1 MSNRRHR
8 SGTGRYR
15 DQFLHSPAWHAR
27 RARWFHNEHRR
38 RGTLACVGC
47 GRAATEPELELHH
60 LTYRGVTQVSGVWR
74 AFEAHQDLTPMH
86 PWCHGMIHR
95 IIDRDHGLSS
105 HRTRRDAT
113 TAAIRILRTKL
124 ARGTEEVTE

>member
-27 RARWFHNEHRR
+27 RARWFRTEHHRH
-38 RGTLACVGC
+38 GTLACAGC
-47 GRAATEPELELHH
+47 GRPATEPEVELHH
-60 LTYRGVTQVSGVWR
+60 LTYRGITQVAGVWR
-74 AFEAHQDLTPMH
+74 AFEARRDLTAMH

-95 IIDRDHGLSS
+95 IIDRDHGLSR

-113 TAAIRILRTKL
+113 TAAIRILQSKL
-124 ARGTEEVTE
+124 ARGEGMAG

>member
-1 MSNRRHR
+1 MAYLPES
-8 SGTGRYR
+8 
-15 DQFLHSPAWHAR
+15 
-27 RARWFHNEHRR
+27 ARWFHNEHRR

>member
-1 MSNRRHR
+1 MSSRRHR

-15 DQFLHSPAWHAR
+15 DQFLHSPAWRAR
-27 RARWFHNEHRR
+27 RARWCRTELRR
-38 RGTLACVGC
+38 HGTLACAGC
-47 GRAATEPELELHH
+47 TRAATESELELHH

-74 AFEAHQDLTPMH
+74 AFEAHRDLTPMH

-95 IIDRDHGLSS
+95 IIDRDHGLSG

-113 TAAIRILRTKL
+113 TAAIRILQTKL
-124 ARGTEEVTE
+124 ARGTEEVAE